1 MIRHSKYCV
10 GEYKKDKFEDTKW
23 VILEKQELFTICFQ

>member
-23 VILEKQELFTICFQ
+23 VIKSRKETMQ